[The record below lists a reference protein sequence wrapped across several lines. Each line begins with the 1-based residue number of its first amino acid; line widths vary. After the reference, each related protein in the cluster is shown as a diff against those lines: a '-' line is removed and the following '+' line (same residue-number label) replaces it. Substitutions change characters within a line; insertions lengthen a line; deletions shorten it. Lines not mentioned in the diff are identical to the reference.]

1 MIGSVEMVTDKSG
14 EAAVPDIRD
23 WAGRIARATD
33 DRVEAS
39 VYYDGDSSTY
49 VLRLAKGARVL
60 LFRLS
65 EAQVRTP
72 ARAAECEKTL
82 KRKIKDL
89 SS

>member
-1 MIGSVEMVTDKSG
+1 MITDKAG
-14 EAAVPDIRD
+14 EAAVPDIQE
-23 WAGRIARATD
+23 WAGRIARAAD

-49 VLRLAKGARVL
+49 VLRLAKGAWVL

-65 EAQVRTP
+65 EAQVQTP
-72 ARAAECEKTL
+72 QRERECEKTL